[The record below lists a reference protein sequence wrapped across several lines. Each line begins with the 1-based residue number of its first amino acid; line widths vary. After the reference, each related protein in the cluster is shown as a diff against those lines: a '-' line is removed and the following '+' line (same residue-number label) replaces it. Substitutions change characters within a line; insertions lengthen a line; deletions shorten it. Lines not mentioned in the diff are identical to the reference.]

1 MKFLHYI
8 HKDTNRYVKNERGS
22 TLIESAALMLPFL
35 LLFLG
40 IVEFGWYFLHQH
52 TLQFSTRE
60 GMRMALVGST
70 LLDQNGD
77 ALSREESIKETIGKQ
92 AQWAM
97 NIEPEKIWIFQVG
110 DNYSDPD
117 DWKTSAANAGNPA
130 DYMRVRVQYDH
141 EFFTPLIGGFFS
153 ADRKVTMEA
162 EGTYRNELF

>member
-1 MKFLHYI
+1 MKCFSFIHQNANHYS
-8 HKDTNRYVKNERGS
+8 KSERGS

-77 ALSREESIKETIGKQ
+77 ALSREESIKKTIENQ
-92 AQWAM
+92 ARWAM
-97 NIEPEKIWIFQVG
+97 NIEPEKIWIYQVG

-141 EFFTPLIGGFFS
+141 EFFTPLISGFFS
-153 ADRKVTMEA
+153 SDQKVTMAA